1 VENSPLL
8 LSKPQTANEE
18 SFMED
23 QQDKQKVPRNAF
35 FGVIYIVCGY
45 VIIAVAAG
53 IVWAAWKH
61 LH

>member
-1 VENSPLL
+1 
-8 LSKPQTANEE
+8 
-18 SFMED
+18 MED